1 MGTSLVKGQNG
12 PVAAARV
19 VVSVRTEAAVD
30 LSALLVTE
38 SGTVR
43 SDADF
48 VFFNQPV
55 APGVELTSGASA
67 ALAIS
72 PAALPGEI
80 AQVRAVLTLDDPA
93 DTFGRFA
100 PPVATV
106 ADDAGNVLY
115 EYAIEGLGTESV
127 VIALELYRRG
137 AQWKVRAVGQGY
149 AGGFTALVTDHGVV
163 VDDEPEPSADP
174 ATTLPAASRPLPTTP
189 PLASAGSTARPA
201 ASRPA
206 TAPTPPMASADSTAT
221 PGSPSFHAVPTATS
235 SGALSSA
242 TVPASESVLMSAT
255 AEQSGPIPAQ
265 PNRSQAPDVRTVPG
279 EAKLSFEKR
288 AVLDLR
294 KREVAKVLIDREV
307 LGIRARV
314 VLVID
319 KTGSM
324 VKQYRKK
331 VVHRVVERMIPIATQ
346 LDDDGTLE
354 AYLYALSYTKLP
366 DIEVAEGDRW
376 SETFLHLNGTH
387 AGIDYS
393 GLGGRNDE
401 LPIMRAVIETLR
413 PGGPPTLVLFFTDGG
428 FAKKPEI
435 TALMREA
442 SRLPAFWQFV
452 GLGQANYGLLRTI
465 DEMDGRLVDNA
476 GFFALDDIDAVD
488 DAQLYARLLGEFPQW
503 LRAARAAGVTS

>member
-1 MGTSLVKGQNG
+1 MVTSLVKGQNG

-38 SGTVR
+38 SGAVR

-55 APGVELTSGASA
+55 APGVELTSGVPA

-72 PAALPGEI
+72 PGALPDEI
-80 AQVRAVLTLDDPA
+80 AQVRAVLTLDDSA

-100 PPVATV
+100 PPIATV
-106 ADDAGNVLY
+106 ADDRGNVLY
-115 EYAIEGLGTESV
+115 EYVIEGLGTESV

-149 AGGFTALVTDHGVV
+149 AGGFAALVTDHGVV
-163 VDDEPEPSADP
+163 VDDEPADP
-174 ATTLPAASRPLPTTP
+174 ASRLSPATPSREAAADPAARQAPHPQAGALPSS
-189 PLASAGSTARPA
+189 ASEFVPIPA
-201 ASRPA
+201 AAQHPE
-206 TAPTPPMASADSTAT
+206 
-221 PGSPSFHAVPTATS
+221 
-235 SGALSSA
+235 
-242 TVPASESVLMSAT
+242 TVPAQA
-255 AEQSGPIPAQ
+255 
-265 PNRSQAPDVRTVPG
+265 NRTREPDVRTVPG
-279 EAKLSFEKR
+279 EAMLSFEKR
-288 AVLDLR
+288 TVLDLR
-294 KREVAKVLIDREV
+294 KREVAKVLIDEDA
-307 LGIRARV
+307 LGVRARV

-354 AYLYALSYTKLP
+354 AYLYALSYTRLP
-366 DIEVAEGDRW
+366 DIAVAEGDRW
-376 SETFLHLNGTH
+376 SETYLHLSGTH

-401 LPIMRAVIETLR
+401 LPIMRAVIDTLR
-413 PGGPPTLVLFFTDGG
+413 PGGRPTLVLFFTDGG
-428 FAKKPEI
+428 FAKKQEI

-452 GLGQANYGLLRTI
+452 GLGQANYGLLRSI
-465 DEMDGRLVDNA
+465 DEMDGRLIDNA
-476 GFFALDDIDAVD
+476 GFFALDDIDRVD

-503 LRAARAAGVTS
+503 LRAARAAGVAS

>member
-1 MGTSLVKGQNG
+1 MGTVLVKGQNG
-12 PVAAARV
+12 PVAAGRV
-19 VVSVRTEAAVD
+19 VVSVRTEAVVD
-30 LSALLVTE
+30 VSALLVTE
-38 SGTVR
+38 AGTVR

-55 APGVELTSGASA
+55 APGVELTSGSPA

-72 PAALPGEI
+72 PADLPDEI
-80 AQVRAVLTLDDPA
+80 AQVRAVLTLDDA
-93 DTFGRFA
+93 TFGRFA

-106 ADDAGNVLY
+106 ADELGNVLY
-115 EYAIEGLGTESV
+115 EYEIEGLDSESV

-137 AQWKVRAVGQGY
+137 PQWKVRAVGQGY
-149 AGGFTALVTDHGVV
+149 AGGFAALVTDHGVV
-163 VDDEPEPSADP
+163 VDDEPSPSA
-174 ATTLPAASRPLPTTP
+174 
-189 PLASAGSTARPA
+189 
-201 ASRPA
+201 A
-206 TAPTPPMASADSTAT
+206 TAPP
-221 PGSPSFHAVPTATS
+221 
-235 SGALSSA
+235 
-242 TVPASESVLMSAT
+242 TVPE
-255 AEQSGPIPAQ
+255 
-265 PNRSQAPDVRTVPG
+265 VRTVPG
-279 EAKLSFEKR
+279 ESKLSFEKR

-294 KREVAKVLIDREV
+294 KREVAKILIDQNAM
-307 LGIRARV
+307 GIRARV

-324 VKQYRKK
+324 QKQYRNK

-376 SETFLHLNGTH
+376 SETHLHLSGTH
-387 AGIDYS
+387 AGIDY
-393 GLGGRNDE
+393 GALGGRNDE
-401 LPIMRAVIETLR
+401 LPIMRAVIDTLR
-413 PGGPPTLVLFFTDGG
+413 PGDRPTLVLFFTDGG

-442 SRLPAFWQFV
+442 ARLPAFWQFV
-452 GLGQANYGLLRTI
+452 GLGKANYGLLRSI

-476 GFFALDDIDAVD
+476 GFFALDDIDSVD

>member
-48 VFFNQPV
+48 VFFNQPI
-55 APGVELTSGASA
+55 APGVELASGSPA

-72 PAALPGEI
+72 PGALPGEI
-80 AQVRAVLTLDDPA
+80 AQVRAVLTLDDPTG
-93 DTFGRFA
+93 TFGRCA
-100 PPVATV
+100 PPVATI
-106 ADDAGNVLY
+106 ADDRGNVLY
-115 EYAIEGLGTESV
+115 EYVIEGLGSESV

-137 AQWKVRAVGQGY
+137 DQWKVRAVGQGY
-149 AGGFTALVTDHGVV
+149 AGGFAALITDHGVV
-163 VDDEPEPSADP
+163 VDDEPDPSPSADP
-174 ATTLPAASRPLPTTP
+174 ASALP
-189 PLASAGSTARPA
+189 
-201 ASRPA
+201 
-206 TAPTPPMASADSTAT
+206 TAPTSLPASPPATQSRAAADDSA
-221 PGSPSFHAVPTATS
+221 VRQTS
-235 SGALSSA
+235 SPHIAAAGTAPSA
-242 TVPASESVLMSAT
+242 TVPASESVPTSGESGSALT
-255 AEQSGPIPAQ
+255 QAKQ
-265 PNRSQAPDVRTVPG
+265 PLEPDVRTVPG
-279 EAKLSFEKR
+279 EATLSFEKR
-288 AVLDLR
+288 TVLDLR
-294 KREVAKVLIDREV
+294 KREVAKVLIDQDA
-307 LGIRARV
+307 LGVRARV

-331 VVHRVVERMIPIATQ
+331 VVHRVVERMIPVATQ

-354 AYLYALSYTKLP
+354 AYLYALSYTRLP
-366 DIEVAEGDRW
+366 DIAVAEGDRW
-376 SETFLHLNGTH
+376 SETYLHLSGTH

-401 LPIMRAVIETLR
+401 LPIMRAVIDTLR
-413 PGGPPTLVLFFTDGG
+413 PGGRPTLVLFFTDGG

-452 GLGQANYGLLRTI
+452 GLGQANYGLLRSI

-476 GFFALDDIDAVD
+476 GFFALDDIDRVD

>member
-1 MGTSLVKGQNG
+1 MGTFLVKGQNG
-12 PVAAARV
+12 PVEARLV
-19 VVSVRTEAAVD
+19 VVSVRTEAVVD
-30 LSALLVTE
+30 VSALLVTE
-38 SGTVR
+38 AGTVR

-55 APGVELTSGASA
+55 APGVELTPAPPA

-72 PAALPGEI
+72 PADLPDEI

-93 DTFGRFA
+93 ATFGRFA

-106 ADDAGNVLY
+106 ADEFGNVLY
-115 EYAIEGLGTESV
+115 EYAIEGLGSESV

-137 AQWKVRAVGQGY
+137 PQWKVRAVGQGY
-149 AGGFTALVTDHGVV
+149 AGGFAALVTDHGVV
-163 VDDEPEPSADP
+163 VDEPSPSADSEPMPHAHVAGAVSPPSAPSTVSASVSTQP
-174 ATTLPAASRPLPTTP
+174 AVVRPG
-189 PLASAGSTARPA
+189 SALGEVKPS
-201 ASRPA
+201 
-206 TAPTPPMASADSTAT
+206 AT
-221 PGSPSFHAVPTATS
+221 P
-235 SGALSSA
+235 
-242 TVPASESVLMSAT
+242 E
-255 AEQSGPIPAQ
+255 
-265 PNRSQAPDVRTVPG
+265 VRTVPG

-288 AVLDLR
+288 TVLDMR
-294 KREVAKVLIDREV
+294 KREVAKVLIDQRAV
-307 LGIRARV
+307 GVRARV

-324 VKQYRKK
+324 QKQYRKK

-354 AYLYALSYTKLP
+354 AYLYALSYAKLP
-366 DIEVAEGDRW
+366 DIEVAEGDQW
-376 SETFLHLNGTH
+376 SETHLHLSGTH
-387 AGIDYS
+387 AGIDY
-393 GLGGRNDE
+393 GALGGRNDE
-401 LPIMRAVIETLR
+401 LPIMRAVIDTLR
-413 PGGPPTLVLFFTDGG
+413 PGDRPTLVLFFTDGG

-442 SRLPAFWQFV
+442 ARLPAFWQFV
-452 GLGQANYGLLRTI
+452 GLGQANYGLLRSI

-476 GFFALDDIDAVD
+476 GFFALDDIDSVD

>member
-55 APGVELTSGASA
+55 APGVELTSATPA

-80 AQVRAVLTLDDPA
+80 AQVRAVLTLDDA
-93 DTFGRFA
+93 TETFGRFA
-100 PPVATV
+100 PPIATI
-106 ADDAGNVLY
+106 ADDRGNVLY
-115 EYAIEGLGTESV
+115 EYVIEGLGAESV

-137 AQWKVRAVGQGY
+137 AEWKVRAVGQGY
-149 AGGFTALVTDHGVV
+149 AGGFAALVTDHGVV
-163 VDDEPEPSADP
+163 VDDDPDSSQSADP
-174 ATTLPAASRPLPTTP
+174 TP
-189 PLASAGSTARPA
+189 PASLAAPSLAPA
-201 ASRPA
+201 
-206 TAPTPPMASADSTAT
+206 PPSEVAVADSAARMTSHPQAAVA
-221 PGSPSFHAVPTATS
+221 GASP
-235 SGALSSA
+235 SA
-242 TVPASESVLMSAT
+242 TVPASGSVQVPAAVGDPGSAL
-255 AEQSGPIPAQ
+255 AQ
-265 PNRSQAPDVRTVPG
+265 GKRSLVPDVRTVPG

-288 AVLDLR
+288 TVLDLR
-294 KREVAKVLIDREV
+294 KREVAKVLIDKDA
-307 LGIRARV
+307 LGVRARV

-331 VVHRVVERMIPIATQ
+331 VVHRVVERMIPVATQ

-354 AYLYALSYTKLP
+354 AYLYALSYTRLP
-366 DIEVAEGDRW
+366 DIAVADADRW
-376 SETFLHLNGTH
+376 SETYLHLSGTH
-387 AGIDYS
+387 AGIDYT

-401 LPIMRAVIETLR
+401 LPIMRAVIDTLR
-413 PGGPPTLVLFFTDGG
+413 PGDRPTLVLFFTDGG
-428 FAKKPEI
+428 FAKKQEI
-435 TALMREA
+435 AALMREA

-452 GLGQANYGLLRTI
+452 GLGQANYGLLRSI

-476 GFFALDDIDAVD
+476 GFFALDDIDRVD
-488 DAQLYARLLGEFPQW
+488 DAQLYTRLLGEFPQW